1 MDEKKNIGT
10 VICTAQKENSSGQST
25 GDGKG
30 LKRAAA
36 YCRVSTNRDMQ
47 DGSFEMQ
54 CAHYK
59 KRIEDDPTLTLAGIY
74 GDHGKSGRSV
84 KGRKELNR
92 LLKDCEDGKV
102 DIIYTKSISRFARN
116 TLDCIHYV
124 RLLKS
129 WGIPVIFEKECIDT
143 SNMNSEMILT

>member
-102 DIIYTKSISRFARN
+102 DII
-116 TLDCIHYV
+116 
-124 RLLKS
+124 
-129 WGIPVIFEKECIDT
+129 
-143 SNMNSEMILT
+143 